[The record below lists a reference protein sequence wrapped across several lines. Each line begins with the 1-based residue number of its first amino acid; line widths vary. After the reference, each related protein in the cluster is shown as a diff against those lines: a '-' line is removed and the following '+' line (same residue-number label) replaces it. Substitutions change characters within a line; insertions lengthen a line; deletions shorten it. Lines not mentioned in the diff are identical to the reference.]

1 MSLLITICARGG
13 SKGIPGKNI
22 RPVNGQPLIAYSIRH
37 AQMYAEH
44 RGGADIALST
54 DSDDIRRVAAEYG
67 LKSDYV
73 RPAALASDSAGKLPV
88 LRDLVVHEETV
99 RGKTYEYILDL
110 DVTSPLRTTEDLDA
124 AFAKIEAKPD
134 ALNIFTV
141 SFPTHNPYFDMVE
154 EGKDGFVHLVKKPA
168 ANVLSRQEGPKVYD
182 ENASFYFY
190 RRAYFE
196 QAELH
201 LPDRSLAYLMPHP
214 CFEIDAPL
222 DMDFLEYLLKHDKLN
237 FSFPS

>member
-22 RPVNGQPLIAYSIRH
+22 RLVNGLPLIAYSIRH
-37 AQMYAEH
+37 ALLYAK
-44 RGGADIALST
+44 RTGADIALST
-54 DSDDIRRVAAEYG
+54 DSAEIREVAAAHG

-73 RPAALASDSAGKLPV
+73 RPAKLASDAAGKLPV
-88 LRDLVVHEETV
+88 LRDVLLHEE
-99 RGKTYEYILDL
+99 RKNAKSYDFLLDL
-110 DVTSPLRTTEDLDA
+110 DVTSPLRTIEDLDK
-124 AFAKIEAKPD
+124 AFEMLKDRPE

-154 EGKDGFVHLVKKPA
+154 EGGDGFVHLIKTPEST
-168 ANVLSRQEGPKVYD
+168 VLSRQEGPKVFD

-196 QAELH
+196 SMDLH
-201 LPDRSLAYLMPHP
+201 LPHQSLAYLMPHP
-214 CFEIDAPL
+214 CFEIDSPL
-222 DMDFLEYLLKHDKLN
+222 DMEFLEYLLAHDKLG
-237 FSFPS
+237 FVLPS